1 MKKWP
6 DKTGDLLRGSIHM
19 DRFVNSTFNIYIFSA
34 IVAVIVWW
42 LDLQIPMQSV
52 PITTKVVN
60 LNAVHGEVYS
70 LQHYVI
76 KFVSDLRP
84 VEGFLQVLWF
94 PPSIKLTAT
103 I

>member
-6 DKTGDLLRGSIHM
+6 DKTGNLLRGSIHMNRM

-52 PITTKVVN
+52 PITTNVVN
-60 LNAVHGEVYS
+60 YNPAQP
-70 LQHYVI
+70 QHYVI
-76 KFVSDLRP
+76 
-84 VEGFLQVLWF
+84 
-94 PPSIKLTAT
+94 
-103 I
+103 